1 MVTVLAVLIYGY
13 KYWVSD
19 FEVADCY
26 CCSVY
31 VEVVMVVVVAVV
43 VAVLVVVAV
52 VVVVVSLYG
61 LQNSVFIKVTYN
73 LEICYHTSL

>member
-1 MVTVLAVLIYGY
+1 
-13 KYWVSD
+13 
-19 FEVADCY
+19 
-26 CCSVY
+26 
-31 VEVVMVVVVAVV
+31 MVVVVAVV